1 MNLDNFDIDEFIG
14 VIIDGFEDYLE
25 RKGVVA
31 DMLPDED
38 RHEIDG
44 EISDCIFG
52 GKLYD
57 DIAAVIRKVVEDI
70 DLDIVNAHDALAR
83 QVPRI
88 MYVERIYS
96 ALLEVL
102 LKIEDNAPRFRFAG
116 DVVFQH
122 DDDIIWY
129 DGDKKTVC
137 MYIVDTFYTWGI
149 FK

>member
-57 DIAAVIRKVVEDI
+57 DVAAIIRKVVEDI
-70 DLDIVNAHDALAR
+70 DLDIINARDALAR
-83 QVPRI
+83 QAPRI
-88 MYVERIYS
+88 MYVDRIYN
-96 ALLEVL
+96 ALFERVL
-102 LKIEDNAPRFRFAG
+102 LKIEDDKFYFAD
-116 DVVFQH
+116 DVICFLH
-122 DDDIIWY
+122 ADDIIWY
-129 DGDKKTVC
+129 NEDKKAIY
-137 MYIVDTFYTWGI
+137 MYIVDTFYVWEVFT
-149 FK
+149 